1 MFKSLFK
8 KKKEERILLNE
19 DIVTLREIERKA
31 YVEEA
36 KTLAAEKGK
45 ANAQKD
51 FKIKVEVSQPW

>member
-19 DIVTLREIERKA
+19 DIVALREIERKA

-36 KTLAAEKGK
+36 KNLAAEKGK